1 MALRNIFKQCF
12 VEYTRN
18 SSVGGLWQIT
28 NPKTPITQRIVW
40 LMIFGL
46 MCGIGA
52 YFFWYLWYG
61 SLSSPLIITIQS
73 SMYPISNIEFPA
85 IAICNTNIISKKA
98 LLELEWNKP
107 TKLIN
112 QTRRQHYPGALYG
125 LNLIIDPLIEDYS
138 YMTRAVQGVETLIF
152 DPTHYADPNSGRV
165 SQRLAQPGHLMFLGL
180 SSTKQIATPEVRKY
194 SVETRGCLFHDER
207 KKEYND
213 MYSYSACI
221 FNCRIKTIHALCGC
235 TPYAFP
241 VVSEMPTCT
250 LNDLQCLNKFKEKL
264 LLLYPI
270 GTKNAQGLDREFQDS
285 LYCPEC
291 YPDCEF
297 TRHDIKSSKINYH
310 NKKMKH
316 SKLFYKGYNTLKD

>member
-1 MALRNIFKQCF
+1 
-12 VEYTRN
+12 
-18 SSVGGLWQIT
+18 
-28 NPKTPITQRIVW
+28 
-40 LMIFGL
+40 

-98 LLELEWNKP
+98 LLELEWNNYKTNLAPKCKEMLLLCMWAGKKVDCKSIFQARRTSKGFCCTFNYVRDYKTGGKP

-152 DPTHYADPNSGRV
+152 DPTHYADPNIGRV

-194 SVETRGCLFHDER
+194 SVETVA
-207 KKEYND
+207 
-213 MYSYSACI
+213 S
-221 FNCRIKTIHALCGC
+221 
-235 TPYAFP
+235 
-241 VVSEMPTCT
+241 VV
-250 LNDLQCLNKFKEKL
+250 L
-264 LLLYPI
+264 L
-270 GTKNAQGLDREFQDS
+270 EF
-285 LYCPEC
+285 Y
-291 YPDCEF
+291 
-297 TRHDIKSSKINYH
+297 
-310 NKKMKH
+310 
-316 SKLFYKGYNTLKD
+316 